1 MWDIVVKSSARYT
14 QLSSL
19 TWSDFFEPITTFSAI
34 SRANDTCGLFCINHR
49 TLPITQRKFF
59 KTPKI
64 SEEMN
69 FSIFYCI
76 KQIYKFY
83 SSEFPYIYTAIYAQ
97 KSHHSMLWTTVTPLD
112 SISWHIFVFYTLC
125 SYLCVY
131 YSTYTV
137 QYSTVQTHGKWNI
150 FQLSN
155 IHNWTVYA

>member
-14 QLSSL
+14 QLTSL

-76 KQIYKFY
+76 KQIYKLY
-83 SSEFPYIYTAIYAQ
+83 SSEFSYIFTAIYAQ
-97 KSHHSMLWTTVTPLD
+97 KSRHSMLWTVTPPD
-112 SISWHIFVFYTLC
+112 SISWHFLFFTHCAVICAYI
-125 SYLCVY
+125 
-131 YSTYTV
+131 TV
-137 QYSTVQTHGKWNI
+137 QMHGKWNI